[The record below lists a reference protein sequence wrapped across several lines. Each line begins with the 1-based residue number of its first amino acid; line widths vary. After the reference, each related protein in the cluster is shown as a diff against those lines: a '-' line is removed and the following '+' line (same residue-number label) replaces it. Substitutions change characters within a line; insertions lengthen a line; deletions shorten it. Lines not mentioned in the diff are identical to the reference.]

1 MDSFAV
7 GFFDMAEML
16 GVTEI
21 NNPMRRVVA
30 LDLQKNLHICKS
42 QKLVN
47 M

>member
-21 NNPMRRVVA
+21 NNPMRPVVA
-30 LDLQKNLHICKS
+30 LDLQKQNYTSAKAKS
-42 QKLVN
+42 L
-47 M
+47 